1 MASFPIC
8 RFPDDTI
15 LRGKAKKVSRIN
27 ASIEWI
33 VASMIETMRKANGI
47 GLAAPQI
54 GVPLR
59 IVTLQMPGE
68 DPLVLINP
76 EVIERAGEQEVT
88 EGCLSVP
95 GYYGTI
101 KRPAELVVKGKNEH
115 GMMIRIEA
123 SGLMAEALDHEIDHL
138 DGRLYIDHIDRE
150 DSLYKIRSVGQDSIE
165 DMGR

>member
-15 LRGKAKKVSRIN
+15 LRGKAKKVSRVN
-27 ASIEWI
+27 ASVQWI
-33 VASMIETMRKANGI
+33 VSSMIETMQKVNGI

-59 IVTLQMPGE
+59 IVVLQMPGE
-68 DPLVLINP
+68 DPFVLINP
-76 EVIERAGEQEVT
+76 EVVERAGEQEVT

-95 GYYGTI
+95 GYYGKI
-101 KRPAELVVKGKNEH
+101 KRPAELVVEGKNEQ
-115 GMMIRIEA
+115 GKMIRIEA
-123 SGLMAEALDHEIDHL
+123 SGLLAEALDHEIDHL
-138 DGRLYIDHIDRE
+138 DGRLYIDHVE
-150 DSLYKIRSVGQDSIE
+150 SKDSLHKVKSMDYSSIK